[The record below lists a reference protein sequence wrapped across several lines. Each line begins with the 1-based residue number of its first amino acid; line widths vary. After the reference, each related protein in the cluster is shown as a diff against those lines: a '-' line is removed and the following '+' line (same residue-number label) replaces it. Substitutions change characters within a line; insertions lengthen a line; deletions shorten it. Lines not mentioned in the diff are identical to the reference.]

1 MVFFSFTIY
10 NFDGYIA
17 TIDYAINSDSMTPNT
32 DGTYTVTFLA
42 SGEPVKEGEKNI
54 VRTPRGK
61 MWTGVLR
68 NYYPNKNKDALFV
81 WADKQTAKMS
91 KAFMK

>member
-1 MVFFSFTIY
+1 
-10 NFDGYIA
+10 
-17 TIDYAINSDSMTPNT
+17 
-32 DGTYTVTFLA
+32 
-42 SGEPVKEGEKNI
+42 
-54 VRTPRGK
+54 

-68 NYYPNKNKDALFV
+68 NYYPNNNMDALFV